1 MDFPSDGITLR
12 GIRHFLASASGG
24 GETEGAGQGAGALLQ
39 RTTEDVCR
47 DPLLGLTSS
56 PPTSYCSLLRQQG
69 SPDVGAATVFVS
81 HAWLYRLGVVVRALE
96 CWEEARLREGLPP
109 SFFWLDLFTNS
120 QHKTVEKPLAW
131 WQSVFAVNVGRIGHT
146 LLILQWADPIPLRRA
161 WCIFELGATL
171 RQGARLEVA
180 MPPDEAAAFLGA
192 LNAQSYTE
200 VARALTSVHVA
211 SAEASKPEDAR
222 AILDTV
228 AAWANGAEGVDAA
241 VSGAMRAWM
250 LGTAQEA
257 LARLPQ
263 SERGASDLLYESS
276 RLAMRLGRL
285 EEAEA
290 LGRASLEGRAAAFGC
305 ASAPAWGAMSSLGD
319 VLLARG
325 KLEEAGAL
333 FEAVSGAQ
341 PDALHALVFLAR
353 VRLLQGR
360 LDCAQAL
367 LAQAE
372 ARNPGGRDVR
382 SALQAR
388 ESAAALALA
397 RGAAA
402 DAAAQLASVHEGNV
416 ELLGATYPATLG
428 VRCCLAAAL
437 SCAGQFAA
445 AEAHFAAVLADQAR
459 VLGADHRDTLETRDR
474 YSEHRVRAAGGA
486 ASPPPV
492 L

>member
-1 MDFPSDGITLR
+1 MEFPSDGITFR
-12 GIRHFLASASGG
+12 GIQRFLASAAR
-24 GETEGAGQGAGALLQ
+24 GEPAAGAGQGAAGALLL

-47 DPLLGLTSS
+47 DPILGLTSS
-56 PPTSYCSLLRQQG
+56 PPASYCSLLRQQG

-81 HAWLYRLGVVVRALE
+81 HAWRYRLGVVVRALE
-96 CWEEARLREGLPP
+96 HWEEARLRAGLPP

-120 QHKTVEKPLAW
+120 QHKTVDKPLAW

-146 LLILQWADPIPLRRA
+146 LLVLQWADPIPLRRA

-180 MPPDEAAAFLGA
+180 MPPDEAAAFLGT
-192 LNAQSYTE
+192 LNAHQYTE

-257 LARLPQ
+257 LARLPPH
-263 SERGASDLLYESS
+263 ERGASDLLYESS

-290 LGRASLEGRAAAFGC
+290 LGRASLEGRAAAFGG

-325 KLEEAGAL
+325 KLE
-333 FEAVSGAQ
+333 
-341 PDALHALVFLAR
+341 
-353 VRLLQGR
+353 
-360 LDCAQAL
+360 
-367 LAQAE
+367 
-372 ARNPGGRDVR
+372 
-382 SALQAR
+382 
-388 ESAAALALA
+388 
-397 RGAAA
+397 
-402 DAAAQLASVHEGNV
+402 
-416 ELLGATYPATLG
+416 
-428 VRCCLAAAL
+428 
-437 SCAGQFAA
+437 
-445 AEAHFAAVLADQAR
+445 
-459 VLGADHRDTLETRDR
+459 
-474 YSEHRVRAAGGA
+474 
-486 ASPPPV
+486 
-492 L
+492 